1 MNTPIM
7 EAELSENEINE
18 IVEVFWQISQVTGDI
33 QRDISIALTTH
44 RECCKKLSDR
54 LKLSEEEMQ
63 KLMDKAAHA
72 VIDVMP
78 LATMNRCNMFTMI
91 MAMHANVTG
100 DGMMHEVFRRINE
113 RALQDC

>member
-1 MNTPIM
+1 M
-7 EAELSENEINE
+7 ETELSEHEINE
-18 IVEVFWQISQVTGDI
+18 LVEIFWQISRVTDDV

-44 RECCKKLSDR
+44 DACCKKLSQR

-72 VIDVMP
+72 VLDVMP

-91 MAMHANVTG
+91 MAMHSNVTG
-100 DGMMHEVFRRINE
+100 DGLMHEVFRRINE
-113 RALQDC
+113 RALLAN

>member
-1 MNTPIM
+1 M
-7 EAELSENEINE
+7 ETELSESDLDE
-18 IVEVFWQISQVTGDI
+18 IVESFWQISQITEDI

-44 RECCKKLSDR
+44 KDCCKKLSLR

-72 VIDVMP
+72 VLDVMP

-91 MAMHANVTG
+91 MAMHSNITG
-100 DGMMHEVFRRINE
+100 DPMLHEVFRRINQ
-113 RALQDC
+113 RALEAN

>member
-1 MNTPIM
+1 M
-7 EAELSENEINE
+7 ETKLSESELEE
-18 IVEVFWQISQVTGDI
+18 IVETFWQISQITDDI
-33 QRDISIALTTH
+33 QRDISIALATH
-44 RECCKKLSDR
+44 KDCRSKLSQR

-72 VIDVMP
+72 VLDVMP

-100 DGMMHEVFRRINE
+100 DGLMHEVFGRVNE
-113 RALQDC
+113 RALQAN